1 MIVKIGENEYDEPI
15 TLFDDAYEGG
25 LIDANGMPVN
35 ISDLHLAIKELA
47 SLRQERDDLQKRVEE
62 LEEANKV
69 LADGLSEIGIAV
81 ADITQKESPDE
92 N

>member
-25 LIDANGMPVN
+25 LIDANGMPVD

-47 SLRQERDDLQKRVEE
+47 SLRQERDALQKRVEE
-62 LEEANKV
+62 LERAFKV
-69 LADGLSEIGIAV
+69 QSQIVDAL
-81 ADITQKESPDE
+81 SPDATDKDGE
-92 N
+92 